1 MKKRFIIIS
10 VTIFTTFGVIGIY
23 LFFMNQETSAP
34 KKKYYGGSKSPH
46 SKKR

>member
-34 KKKYYGGSKSPH
+34 KKILRWL
-46 SKKR
+46 KKPPQ